1 MSAVTAPSIECADMN
16 ELMLTIKR
24 KVVIEMLSTFL
35 EYAKKHYTQEVFNYV
50 AINFILVMF
59 SITSKHTDPDVV
71 LGVNPQGCLEA
82 DFGKPVRTYPDWH
95 GSSFRK
101 ALTAALLDDP
111 QLAFIWEDK
120 TLDLL
125 PDASL
130 PVSKEREM
138 VKQAAEDA
146 IPSHLAQLRK
156 QAMCAFCNYKV
167 DVFYT
172 FLTFRDN
179 VTLFKWVRMSNWD
192 ALEIKYGARYKDKK
206 EWVFDD
212 EDLPIPTVPYSCLPV
227 LDEAKTDL
235 SIYFRNAFK
244 IATESL
250 GFLHDQNPLFRLPP
264 GITEEELK
272 QPGKN
277 KAQEAVD
284 ALNKVEP
291 ERPVP
296 VDPSTVDDTVKDPNF
311 TLRSQE
317 TSLATSAGSCD
328 TGASEPT
335 LSVVN
340 FKVSTGSAG
349 SAERDARHIARQER
363 ADAAQE
369 PEEQSVADAN
379 EAPAMANADAE
390 LHLDANAGL
399 PLNASFIFDP
409 DEAQA
414 FSTPAPVLPPNVDP
428 ANALLPTNDPVAPA
442 DAHEP
447 IPDDGSANHEQPGAE
462 QATAGPSND
471 GQSWES
477 ARPALAARTKRKKT
491 TKTSGADAP
500 DDAPAPAA
508 GGPALA
514 GPSNANAALVLA
526 VPTGQNTRSS
536 SRLKAQQTGV
546 NTQSQSLNAPAADSA
561 AKIRTSKKR
570 SQPADN
576 QGAGNA
582 AAAPS
587 RSKKRKI
594 APAAQ
599 SSDDAPGPSNTQ
611 RRVNPVRNCN
621 KGGKKKIL

>member
-1 MSAVTAPSIECADMN
+1 
-16 ELMLTIKR
+16 
-24 KVVIEMLSTFL
+24 
-35 EYAKKHYTQEVFNYV
+35 
-50 AINFILVMF
+50 
-59 SITSKHTDPDVV
+59 
-71 LGVNPQGCLEA
+71 
-82 DFGKPVRTYPDWH
+82 
-95 GSSFRK
+95 
-101 ALTAALLDDP
+101 
-111 QLAFIWEDK
+111 DK

-179 VTLFKWVRMSNWD
+179 FTLFKWVCASNWD
-192 ALEIKYGARYKDKK
+192 AMEVKYGTRLQGNDKK
-206 EWVFDD
+206 ERNFDD

-311 TLRSQE
+311 TAESQE
-317 TSLATSAGSCD
+317 TSATTSAGSYD
-328 TGASEPT
+328 SGASEPT

-340 FKVSTGSAG
+340 FKVSTGGAG
-349 SAERDARHIARQER
+349 SAERDTRHIARQER

-414 FSTPAPVLPPNVDP
+414 FSTPAPVRRAVVALAGPSETGTLDAVPPNADP
-428 ANALLPTNDPVAPA
+428 ANALLPTNNPVAPA

-447 IPDDGSANHEQPGAE
+447 ISDDGSANHEQPGAE
-462 QATAGPSND
+462 QATAGPSNE
-471 GQSWES
+471 GQSS
-477 ARPALAARTKRKKT
+477 QPIRPALVARTKRMKT
-491 TKTSGADAP
+491 TKIADANAP
-500 DDAPAPAA
+500 DHIPAPAA
-508 GGPALA
+508 GGPALT
-514 GPSNANAALVLA
+514 GPSNANAAPVLA
-526 VPTGQNTRSS
+526 APAGKSTRSS
-536 SRLKAQQTGV
+536 SRIKAGINNQNQG
-546 NTQSQSLNAPAADSA
+546 LDAPAADSA
-561 AKIRTSKKR
+561 ARTQTSKKR

-576 QGAGNA
+576 PGAGNTA
-582 AAAPS
+582 VAPS
-587 RSKKRKI
+587 RSKKRKV

-599 SSDDAPGPSNTQ
+599 ASDNAPGPSNTQ
-611 RRVNPVRNCN
+611 RRVNPTRNC
-621 KGGKKKIL
+621 KTVGKKKIL